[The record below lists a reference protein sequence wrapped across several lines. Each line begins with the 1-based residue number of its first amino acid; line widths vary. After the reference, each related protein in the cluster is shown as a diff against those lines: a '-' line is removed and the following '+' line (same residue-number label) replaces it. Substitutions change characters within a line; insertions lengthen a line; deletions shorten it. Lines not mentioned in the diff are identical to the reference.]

1 MIRRIIPTMAFLPS
15 LSLSAKEVKSVSLPS
30 ADVTDAPH
38 AWTVPPLWSELQ
50 GGYRGCREKLIFL
63 WSVKVGLFDPLAP
76 VRQCSCRA
84 YYQKSPINLLTY
96 RTLRRERDSNP
107 RYLAVRRFSR
117 PVHSTTLPSLHAN
130 YGRLFLFASA
140 KIHNVWQYAKYLLY
154 FFRRLL
160 TVASW
165 CANVQTYRCK
175 ELTS

>member
-1 MIRRIIPTMAFLPS
+1 MIRRIIPTMAFLAI
-15 LSLSAKEVKSVSLPS
+15 LSLSAKEVKSVPLPA

-50 GGYRGCREKLIFL
+50 GGYQGCREKLIFL
-63 WSVKVGLFDPLAP
+63 WSVKVGLFDPLTP

-84 YYQKSPINLLTY
+84 YYQKSPASLSTY
-96 RTLRRERDSNP
+96 RTLLRRERDSNP

-130 YGRLFLFASA
+130 YGRLFVFASA

-154 FFRRLL
+154 FFSQIAHCRELMCQ
-160 TVASW
+160 
-165 CANVQTYRCK
+165 CADI
-175 ELTS
+175 